1 MQPWLRYLKLKMSQ
15 LLQLWILCLKVEMEP
30 NFGKFQEFL
39 TDRKITVYYDL
50 ETLSYWSPQVWSF
63 LPENIN
69 KLITQ
74 NF

>member
-1 MQPWLRYLKLKMSQ
+1 
-15 LLQLWILCLKVEMEP
+15 MEP
-30 NFGKFQEFL
+30 NFRKFQEFL